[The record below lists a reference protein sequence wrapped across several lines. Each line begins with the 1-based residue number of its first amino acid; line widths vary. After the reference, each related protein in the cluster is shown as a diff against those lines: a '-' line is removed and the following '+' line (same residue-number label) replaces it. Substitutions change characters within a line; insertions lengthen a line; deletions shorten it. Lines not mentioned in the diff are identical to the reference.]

1 LQEIQ
6 EETQMNLDPDAIEI
20 QNLNK
25 SFEYIKIAREI
36 DNLEEIENVKNVAKC
51 YAKLYLKTQETVA
64 SLGNL

>member
-1 LQEIQ
+1 
-6 EETQMNLDPDAIEI
+6 MNLDPDAIEI
-20 QNLNK
+20 SNLNK

-36 DNLEEIENVKNVAKC
+36 DTLEQIENVKRVAKC

>member
-1 LQEIQ
+1 MQETQ
-6 EETQMNLDPDAIEI
+6 EETQMNLDPDAIKI

-36 DNLEEIENVKNVAKC
+36 DNLQEKKKKKNVAKC